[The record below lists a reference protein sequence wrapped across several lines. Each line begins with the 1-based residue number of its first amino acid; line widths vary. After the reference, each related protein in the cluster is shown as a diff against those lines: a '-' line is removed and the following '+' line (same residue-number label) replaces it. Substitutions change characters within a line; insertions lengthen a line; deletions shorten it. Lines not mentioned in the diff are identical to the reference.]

1 MNLIL
6 YLLFLLYT
14 FVDNYIIYTF
24 DQDASN
30 EVLTNT
36 HMDMLYYQTLIF
48 LYTLISDIYFYY
60 FKRTKTFGNVSY
72 MSSIFVF
79 HNIFYLFG
87 FIPTSLDLYIE
98 RSANVWLFTSPF
110 LYYLNNLSINKPG
123 VDLTLVLIIIVHL
136 LHLETYMGNYVSNA
150 YVILYALYSV
160 IIYNFIKT
168 DNHTILNLWMIFGIT
183 GSMYNLHVIDSSHY
197 VTIVMINDV
206 LAKIVVICHYNNR
219 IMQIEMSHHDI
230 DIDTYKILVQFKN
243 MMKDKCDNSSLMKIN
258 EYIHQVLYTRIPMH
272 TDSNSQN
279 SVLSSIK
286 TNMIDKVVPND
297 IDDRTMLELIEE
309 PKTLNDVVVLFTDV
323 VGYSRICKHHPSI
336 EIMETLDQLYSNYD
350 QCIENLPELYKIEN
364 IGDCYMIT
372 SSNIIGRK
380 YQNHEVLHSFL
391 KFSREIL
398 DISTKMEID
407 IRIGIHVG
415 SVTVGIIGSI
425 NPRFGVVGNTVNIA
439 ARLEST
445 CVINN
450 LHVSEEFYEQ
460 IKEYLKKDMIIS
472 NTELKNIG
480 IKKTVHIQ
488 ADDFQ
493 LNNDNNS

>member
-1 MNLIL
+1 MKTENHTMQHLWTVFGVIGTLYNLG
-6 YLLFLLYT
+6 
-14 FVDNYIIYTF
+14 
-24 DQDASN
+24 
-30 EVLTNT
+30 
-36 HMDMLYYQTLIF
+36 
-48 LYTLISDIYFYY
+48 LISAS
-60 FKRTKTFGNVSY
+60 T
-72 MSSIFVF
+72 
-79 HNIFYLFG
+79 
-87 FIPTSLDLYIE
+87 
-98 RSANVWLFTSPF
+98 
-110 LYYLNNLSINKPG
+110 
-123 VDLTLVLIIIVHL
+123 
-136 LHLETYMGNYVSNA
+136 YVS
-150 YVILYALYSV
+150 LL
-160 IIYNFIKT
+160 
-168 DNHTILNLWMIFGIT
+168 L
-183 GSMYNLHVIDSSHY
+183 
-197 VTIVMINDV
+197 INDL
-206 LAKIVVICHYNNR
+206 LAKIVVICHYNNN
-219 IMQIEMSHHDI
+219 IMQIEMSHQDI

-243 MMKDKCDNSSLMKIN
+243 MMKDKLDNSSLMKIN

-272 TDSNSQN
+272 TESNSQN
-279 SVLSSIK
+279 TVLSSIK

-297 IDDRTMLELIEE
+297 IDDRMMLELIEE

-323 VGYSRICKHHPSI
+323 VGYSRICKHHSSI
-336 EIMETLDQLYSNYD
+336 EIMETLDELYSNYD
-350 QCIENLPELYKIEN
+350 QCIETLPELYKIEN

-450 LHVSEEFYEQ
+450 LHVSVEFYEK
-460 IKEYLKKDMIIS
+460 IKEYLKKGMVIS

-488 ADDFQ
+488 ADDFE